1 MKAKRCLN
9 LRARRAFS
17 FTRDDERVIDDVIKK
32 MFEEFPMEMRP

>member
-9 LRARRAFS
+9 LQARRAFS